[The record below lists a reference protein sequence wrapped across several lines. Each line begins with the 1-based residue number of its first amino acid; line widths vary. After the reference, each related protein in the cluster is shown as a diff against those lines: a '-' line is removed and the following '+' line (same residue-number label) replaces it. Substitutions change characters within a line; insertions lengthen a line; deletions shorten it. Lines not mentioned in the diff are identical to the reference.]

1 MTKGGDILGEAI
13 KKQSRL
19 LMDIEVIDAC
29 DIIMGDSGYKA
40 VPDELIGKRRLDIGI
55 EHKPRRW
62 WDLLS
67 ELNKRQK

>member
-1 MTKGGDILGEAI
+1 MNENPDILSEAI

-19 LMDIEVIDAC
+19 LMEIETIDAC
-29 DIIMGDSGYKA
+29 DIIMGDNGYKA
-40 VPDELIGKRRLDIGI
+40 VPNEFVGKRRCEIGL

-62 WDLLS
+62 RGLLS

>member
-1 MTKGGDILGEAI
+1 MSENPDILSEAI

-19 LMDIEVIDAC
+19 LMEIETIDAC
-29 DIIMGDSGYKA
+29 DIIMGEDGYKA
-40 VPDELIGKRRLDIGI
+40 VPDEFVGKRRFDIGL

-62 WDLLS
+62 WGLLS

>member
-1 MTKGGDILGEAI
+1 MNENPDILSEAI

-19 LMDIEVIDAC
+19 LMEIESIDVC
-29 DIIMGDSGYKA
+29 DIIMGDNGYKA
-40 VPDELIGKRRLDIGI
+40 VPDEFVGKRRFDIGL

-62 WDLLS
+62 WGLLD